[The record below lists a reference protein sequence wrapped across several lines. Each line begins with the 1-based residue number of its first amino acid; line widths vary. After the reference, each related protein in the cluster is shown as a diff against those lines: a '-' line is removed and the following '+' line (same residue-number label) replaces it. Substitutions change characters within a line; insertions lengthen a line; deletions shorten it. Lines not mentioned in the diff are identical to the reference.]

1 MSEIRVNNIKN
12 EAGSGAPTFPNGATI
27 IGTLTGTATTAQGL
41 TGTPNITVGTIGATS
56 LNASGVVT
64 ATSFVG
70 AVTGNV
76 TGNLTGN
83 VTGNATGLSGS
94 PSITVSAI
102 DNTGIS
108 TLTDLRLASVA
119 DKITVSSGN
128 SPSLSYNTGGGNV
141 AVVHTATGPI
151 TLTVT
156 GIPTTSDFN
165 NRSLNFAVIVKQGA
179 TGYACTDLILNG
191 VAFGAR
197 AAAGVATDIS
207 YPSGTVA
214 TGSTSCYDIFN
225 FIGINTTGSAST
237 MTNYNFISIKNGD
250 FRFY

>member
-12 EAGSGAPTFPNGATI
+12 EAGSGAPTFPNGATVV
-27 IGTLTGTATTAQGL
+27 GTLTGTATTAQGL
-41 TGTPNITVGTIGATS
+41 TGTPNITVGTISATS

-151 TLTVT
+151 TLTVL
-156 GIPTTSDFN
+156 
-165 NRSLNFAVIVKQGA
+165 SLIH
-179 TGYACTDLILNG
+179 I
-191 VAFGAR
+191 
-197 AAAGVATDIS
+197 
-207 YPSGTVA
+207 
-214 TGSTSCYDIFN
+214 
-225 FIGINTTGSAST
+225 
-237 MTNYNFISIKNGD
+237 
-250 FRFY
+250 